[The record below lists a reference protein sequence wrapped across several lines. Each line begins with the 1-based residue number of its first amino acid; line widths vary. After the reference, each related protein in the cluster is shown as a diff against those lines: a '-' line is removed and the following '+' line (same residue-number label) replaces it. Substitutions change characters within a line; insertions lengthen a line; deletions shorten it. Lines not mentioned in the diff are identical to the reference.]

1 MVHFLNMCLRLLA
14 LTVLSNNR
22 YTYLQTP
29 YSQMLTITNSCYMLI
44 RLIIKICGQIA
55 GGPTRAL
62 GDTKL
67 NYTNDT

>member
-1 MVHFLNMCLRLLA
+1 
-14 LTVLSNNR
+14 
-22 YTYLQTP
+22 
-29 YSQMLTITNSCYMLI
+29 MLI